1 MTVWW
6 AKPTLDD
13 IAAQRAMI
21 ERGEEKRKAD
31 WKQAERERLRDT
43 FAAAALTGL
52 MQFRIDAA
60 TPGAYVKSTAA
71 MAANAYDIANA
82 MLRERDK
89 QSVGVAEMDSVADR
103 KSVATPRAC
112 ASSCSQP
119 FDSAPTTH
127 DAAPEAKAASSPL
140 WNPVTAGLGT
150 GNTPSKAEIDAL
162 EFVVE
167 EGRIGNYGILR
178 SWLIRLRPEW
188 ESQSYE
194 ESNEKRVN
202 TNTERVIDRA
212 AYEGDIVSR
221 LKHWRG
227 LHLAH
232 SGELFEEAAS
242 AIESLREAIRR
253 LADQDATLSAQDGSV
268 TVTLDATLTDE
279 EREAI
284 ETAVRWLEPYPQ
296 VASTLRKLFER
307 LGGER

>member
-1 MTVWW
+1 MPPQPTDIVERIRSLRYVHVPVASELMAEAASAIETLRWRLTVRENIIGR
-6 AKPTLDD
+6 LV
-13 IAAQRAMI
+13 
-21 ERGEEKRKAD
+21 
-31 WKQAERERLRDT
+31 AENQRLRHGAVESRENEHYRGVEELGRPRRAHNPEIAGSNP
-43 FAAAALTGL
+43 AA
-52 MQFRIDAA
+52 
-60 TPGAYVKSTAA
+60 P
-71 MAANAYDIANA
+71 
-82 MLRERDK
+82 
-89 QSVGVAEMDSVADR
+89 
-103 KSVATPRAC
+103 
-112 ASSCSQP
+112 
-119 FDSAPTTH
+119 TH
-127 DAAPEAKAASSPL
+127 DALPEVRAASSPL
-140 WNPVTAGLGT
+140 GNPVTAGLGT

-194 ESNEKRVN
+194 ESDEKRVN
-202 TNTERVIDRA
+202 TTTERRIDRA

-232 SGELFEEAAS
+232 SGTLFEEAAS

-253 LADQDATLSAQDGSV
+253 LAEQDATLSVQGGDV
-268 TVTLDATLTDE
+268 TVTMDATLTAD
-279 EREAI
+279 EREAV

-307 LGGER
+307 LGGDR